1 MKKILLAALVAAPA
15 LFSACNN
22 GSPKA
27 SLKTDIDTVSYEM
40 GLVMAP
46 SESELQGYL
55 VQNGSD
61 STYVDEFIKGF
72 VEGMRAGDDKK
83 EIAYNLGLQFG
94 LQQKA
99 QMPMMEKQ
107 VFQGDSTRKVSVKN
121 YVAGFTSFTKG
132 KTAMKR
138 AGKLVDKEEAN
149 KHIVEYMFSKLKKE
163 SADFMAKKAK
173 ETGVKQLKD
182 GILYK
187 VITDSKSADRV
198 SATDSVK
205 VKYEGKLVNGTV
217 FDNSN
222 RQPGNIA
229 TLSLKNVIKGWQ
241 TAIPQMP
248 VGSTWEIYVPYEQAY
263 GEQGTGPI
271 PPYSALIFTITL
283 EGVAK

>member
-1 MKKILLAALVAAPA
+1 MKKFILAALVAAPV

-61 STYVDEFIKGF
+61 SAYVDEFIKGYM
-72 VEGMRAGDDKK
+72 EGMKAGDDKK
-83 EIAYNLGLQFG
+83 EIAHNLGLQFG

-99 QMPMMEKQ
+99 QMPMMEQQ
-107 VFQGDSTRKVSVKN
+107 VFQGDSTKKVSIKN
-121 YVAGFTSFTKG
+121 FVAGFTSFTKG
-132 KTAMKR
+132 KTALKR
-138 AGKLVDKEEAN
+138 EGKLVDKELAN

-163 SADFMAKKAK
+163 SAEFMAKKAK
-173 ETGVKQLKD
+173 ENGIKQLKD

-187 VITDSKSADRV
+187 VVTDSKSADRV

-222 RQPGNIA
+222 RQPGGVA

-241 TAIPQMP
+241 AAIPQMP